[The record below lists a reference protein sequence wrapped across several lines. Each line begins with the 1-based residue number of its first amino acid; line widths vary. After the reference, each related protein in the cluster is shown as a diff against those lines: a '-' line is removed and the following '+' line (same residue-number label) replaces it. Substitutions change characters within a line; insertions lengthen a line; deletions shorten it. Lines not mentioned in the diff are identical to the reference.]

1 MKKMSAKNTLI
12 GMILIPA
19 MFSGSVLAQ
28 IINIDRDPNIK
39 EAGGY
44 NVDDRGV
51 ITRNSTGLRWHTG
64 YRNPAMAIP

>member
-28 IINIDRDPNIK
+28 IINLDRDPNVK
-39 EAGGY
+39 KAEGY
-44 NVDDRGV
+44 NVDDLLS
-51 ITRNSTGLRWHTG
+51 I
-64 YRNPAMAIP
+64 